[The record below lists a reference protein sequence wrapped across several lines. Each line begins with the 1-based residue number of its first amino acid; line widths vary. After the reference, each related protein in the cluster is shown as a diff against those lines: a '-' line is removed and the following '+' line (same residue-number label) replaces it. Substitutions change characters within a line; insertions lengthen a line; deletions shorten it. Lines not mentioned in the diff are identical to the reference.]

1 MQALID
7 SDQRAEA
14 AAAAVASDDV
24 SFRGWLNGW
33 VRHHRGAAAVA
44 ASAAS
49 ILLAAFT
56 ALTLLALRPAGA
68 PAMPAVAGPV
78 HELSISVT
86 DGADVVKAVVYR
98 DGAGDLVLRGEPA
111 AALVTSTPT
120 ALKNVAA
127 LSVTV
132 SGQHVSCAITVD
144 GVIADQAEGDGLV
157 TCVWSAAKSSSV
169 YR

>member
-1 MQALID
+1 MTALID
-7 SDQRAEA
+7 SDQRAEDA
-14 AAAAVASDDV
+14 ASAAVPGDL
-24 SFRGWLNGW
+24 SFGAWLNGW
-33 VRHHRGAAAVA
+33 LPRHRTAAAVVA
-44 ASAAS
+44 AVGSV
-49 ILLAAFT
+49 LLAAIVG
-56 ALTLLALRPAGA
+56 LTLLALRPADT
-68 PAMPAVAGPV
+68 PVMPAAAGPV

-86 DGADVVKAVVYR
+86 EGADVVKAVVYR
-98 DGAGDLVLRGEPA
+98 DVAGDLVLRGEPA
-111 AALVTSTPT
+111 AAVVTSTPT

-132 SGQHVSCAITVD
+132 SGGHVSCAITVD